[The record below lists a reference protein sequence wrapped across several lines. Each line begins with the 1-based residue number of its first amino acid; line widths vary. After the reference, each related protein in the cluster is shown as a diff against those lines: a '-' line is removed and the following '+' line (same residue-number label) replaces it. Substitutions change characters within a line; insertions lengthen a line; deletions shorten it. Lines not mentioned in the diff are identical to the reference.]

1 MNHPLSSMMGASIE
15 KIREMVDVNT
25 VTGDPIVTPEGVT
38 IIPVSTVKV
47 GYAGGGSDFATK
59 HHPAGKDNSFGGGAG
74 ASVTVTPTAF
84 LVIKGE
90 SVRVLPVTTP
100 PSGSIERLVE
110 LLPDLIDQIAGL
122 TRKKEETENSR
133 D

>member
-59 HHPAGKDNSFGGGAG
+59 NHPVGKDNSFGGGAG

-122 TRKKEETENSR
+122 SKKKEEGNLSN

>member
-38 IIPVSTVKV
+38 IIPISTVKI
-47 GYAGGGSDFATK
+47 GYAGGGSDFVTK
-59 HHPAGKDNSFGGGAG
+59 NHRQDNSFGGGAG

-110 LLPDLIDQIAGL
+110 LLPDLIDQISGL
-122 TRKKEETENSR
+122 SKKKEEAEITN